1 MITWHTAILVT
12 VIFPRVAW
20 GGQLLGAMGPGG
32 EKSAWEA
39 CGDHALL
46 LSESLPPLSLV

>member
-12 VIFPRVAW
+12 VIFPRVVR

-32 EKSAWEA
+32 EKLTWEA

-46 LSESLPPLSLV
+46 LSESLPPSSLM